1 MTSEKWN
8 KDPDSE
14 TSAGRIRAIATKK
27 LEFDKLNIRL
37 FGPSDSYLYL
47 KPE

>member
-8 KDPDSE
+8 EDPDSE
-14 TSAGRIRAIATKK
+14 TSAGRIRAI
-27 LEFDKLNIRL
+27 EFDKLNIRL